1 LTPDNRNWI
10 HFLATDA
17 HNPDRRPPHLKKGYE
32 YVAEKAGVEAARRL
46 CVTNPLAAV
55 EGVPLP
61 AQPEPKGI
69 WDDAPLKFNLSH
81 FKTNS
86 KYSSVRTNQDKGSNQ
101 SGENEQKG
109 FWGRLF
115 AR

>member
-1 LTPDNRNWI
+1 M
-10 HFLATDA
+10 
-17 HNPDRRPPHLKKGYE
+17 KKGYE
-32 YVAEKAGVEAARRL
+32 YVAEKSGVEAARRL

-86 KYSSVRTNQDKGSNQ
+86 KYSSVRANQDKGSNQ